1 MPVFLAF
8 LGPMFTRFI
17 PLKVWLVIGAV
28 SLVGLGIWRINY
40 LSKAVKNFKAAVEV
54 QQNIVDGNRQLVED
68 LTNADDS
75 IMHDAQRRTDESGS
89 AFMRWLYTQEPPKDG
104 KMPPDYV
111 EKMNGVR

>member
-17 PLKVWLVIGAV
+17 PFKVWLVIGVA

-75 IMHDAQRRTDESGS
+75 IMHDAQQRAEENGG
-89 AFMRWLYTQEPPKDG
+89 AFMRWLYTQKPPKDG
-104 KMPPDYV
+104 KMPPGYV